1 MGHHYSS
8 RRIAVPKV
16 FGMHEIELRP
26 GVTPEEYEQFYAN
39 ELASLP
45 EFEGWKTYLL
55 KGDRGER
62 AGKFLLLFEIESEE
76 ARDRYF
82 PRPEEESEEV
92 QRFLEQHP
100 QAAAAWEKEST
111 FLTEPYPR
119 TDYVVV
125 GD

>member
-1 MGHHYSS
+1 
-8 RRIAVPKV
+8 
-16 FGMHEIELRP
+16 MHEIELRP
-26 GVTPEEYEQFYAN
+26 GVKPEEYEQFYTN

-45 EFEGWKTYLL
+45 ELEGWKTHLL

-92 QRFLEQHP
+92 RRFLEQHP
-100 QAAAAWEKEST
+100 EAAAAWEKEST
-111 FLTEPYPR
+111 FLTDPYPR
-119 TDYVVV
+119 TDYIVVV
-125 GD
+125 EHQLQSRNAEP

>member
-1 MGHHYSS
+1 
-8 RRIAVPKV
+8 
-16 FGMHEIELRP
+16 MHEIELRP
-26 GVTPEEYEQFYAN
+26 GVTPEEYEGFYTKK
-39 ELASLP
+39 LASLP
-45 EFEGWKTYLL
+45 EFEGWKTHLL

-92 QRFLEQHP
+92 RRFLEQHP
-100 QAAAAWEKEST
+100 QAAAAWEEEST

-119 TDYVVV
+119 TDYIVVEEQPQSRNTEP
-125 GD
+125 

>member
-1 MGHHYSS
+1 
-8 RRIAVPKV
+8 VPKV

-26 GVTPEEYEQFYAN
+26 GVKPEEYEQFYTK

-45 EFEGWKTYLL
+45 EFEGWKTHLL

-92 QRFLEQHP
+92 RRFLEQHP

-111 FLTEPYPR
+111 FLTDPHPR
-119 TDYVVV
+119 TDYIVVV
-125 GD
+125 EHQLQSRNTEP

>member
-1 MGHHYSS
+1 
-8 RRIAVPKV
+8 VPKV

-26 GVTPEEYEQFYAN
+26 GVTPDEYERFYTE

-55 KGDRGER
+55 KGDRGVR

-92 QRFLEQHP
+92 QRFLERHP
-100 QAAAAWEKEST
+100 HAAAAWGKEST

-125 GD
+125 D